1 MRVLLAETH
10 CMNNLSTTDLGT
22 GTKQPAALKTTEM
35 AFRVLVLEDDR
46 FFQQAISKGISLTI
60 ANPVIDMCLTNMQA
74 IERINTASAPYK
86 LAMIDLHLPDGDG
99 IDVIRHIAKHQ
110 PATTIMVLSISSE
123 ENRVLQAVRAGATG
137 YVVKGDI
144 SLSITKAIEQL
155 LSGIHPISPSLAG
168 YFLRLAGREQSSDA
182 SSAIER
188 LTPRE
193 LELLREFA
201 AGKSYQEAADTMN
214 ISITTV
220 RTHTTNLYRK
230 LGVKSSLRAL
240 STAKEHGLL

>member
-1 MRVLLAETH
+1 
-10 CMNNLSTTDLGT
+10 MNNLSTTAIGT
-22 GTKQPAALKTTEM
+22 GSGTGQPAALKTTET

-74 IERINTASAPYK
+74 IERINTASSPYK

-110 PATTIMVLSISSE
+110 PATTIMVLSVSSE
-123 ENRVLQAVRAGATG
+123 EKRVLQAVRAGATG

-144 SLSITKAIEQL
+144 SLSITKAIDQL

-182 SSAIER
+182 SNASNAIER

-240 STAKEHGLL
+240 STAKEHGLI

>member
-1 MRVLLAETH
+1 MNTLATP
-10 CMNNLSTTDLGT
+10 STSGAFALVNGT
-22 GTKQPAALKTTEM
+22 P
-35 AFRVLVLEDDR
+35 FRVLVLEDDR
-46 FFQQAISKGISLTI
+46 FFQQAITKGISLTI
-60 ANPVIDMCLTNMQA
+60 SNPVVDVCLSTTEA
-74 IERINTASAPYK
+74 IHRINSAAAPYQ

-99 IDVIRHIAKHQ
+99 IDVIRHITQHH
-110 PATTIMVLSISSE
+110 PNTTIMVLSVSSE
-123 ENRVLQAVRAGATG
+123 EKRVLQAVRAGATG

-168 YFLRLAGREQSSDA
+168 YFLGLAGREQSG
-182 SSAIER
+182 SAGNTIER

-193 LELLREFA
+193 LQLLREFA